1 VTGYLETEGLTKR
14 YNDSWALREINLE
27 VEKGEIFALIGPS
40 GAGKTTLLRLIG
52 NLEKPSQ
59 GKIRFDG
66 TELSGLSERERLVT
80 RRRMG
85 IMFQNPVAFKR
96 SVYENVAYGLR
107 IRGVENA
114 SITKRVKAALQL
126 VGLAELEHRKAT
138 TLSGGEVQRLALI
151 RATVVA
157 PELLLL
163 DEPTANLDPAN
174 VALIE
179 RAIIEIVKSEETTVI
194 IATHNM
200 FQAERLADRVG
211 FFLNGELVEIAETDQ
226 IFNYPK
232 NDRTRAF
239 VRGEM
244 IY

>member
-1 VTGYLETEGLTKR
+1 MTPYLKIRSLSKR
-14 YNDSWALREINLE
+14 FNDTWALHDIDLD
-27 VEKGEIFALIGPS
+27 VEKGEVFGIIGPS
-40 GAGKTTLLRLIG
+40 GAGKTTLLRLIAT
-52 NLEKPSQ
+52 LERPSEGAIQ
-59 GKIRFDG
+59 FDG
-66 TELSGLSERERLVT
+66 VDLDGLSEKEILMM

-85 IMFQNPVAFKR
+85 FVFQNPTVFKR

-107 IRGVENA
+107 IRGT
-114 SITKRVKAALQL
+114 SGLSLSKRVKEALHL
-126 VGLAELEHRKAT
+126 VGLSELESRNAT
-138 TLSGGEVQRLALI
+138 TLSGGEAQRLALI
-151 RATVVA
+151 RTTIVE

-174 VALIE
+174 VALFE
-179 RAIIEIVKSEETTVI
+179 DAISEIVRTQGTTIV

-211 FFLNGELVEIAETDQ
+211 FLLNGDLVEVSETDQ
-226 IFNYPK
+226 LFGDPR
-232 NDRTRAF
+232 DERTRSF

>member
-1 VTGYLETEGLTKR
+1 VTSYLDIKRLSKR
-14 YNDSWALREINLE
+14 YRDFWALHNIDLQVR
-27 VEKGEIFALIGPS
+27 KGEVFGLIGPS
-40 GAGKTTLLRLIG
+40 GAGKTTLLRLIAT
-52 NLEKPSQ
+52 LEKSTE
-59 GKIRFDG
+59 GKIFFNG
-66 TELSGLSERERLVT
+66 LELNGLSEKKILEV

-85 IMFQNPVAFKR
+85 IVFQNPIAFKR

-107 IRGVENA
+107 IRGEENS
-114 SITKRVKAALQL
+114 SINKKVKTNLQL
-126 VGLAELEHRKAT
+126 VGLLEFEKRKAT

-151 RATVVA
+151 RTTIVE
-157 PELLLL
+157 PDLLLL

-179 RAIIEIVKSEETTVI
+179 NAISEIVKNERTTVI

-211 FFLNGELVEIAETDQ
+211 FFLNGELVEVAETNQ
-226 IFNYPK
+226 IFKCPIDK
-232 NDRTRAF
+232 RTNDF
-239 VRGEM
+239 VKGKM

>member
-1 VTGYLETEGLTKR
+1 MTGYLETEGLTKR

>member
-1 VTGYLETEGLTKR
+1 MTPYLEVNDLSKR
-14 YNDSWALREINLE
+14 YGDSWALHRINLH
-27 VEKGEIFALIGPS
+27 VKKGEVFGLIGPS
-40 GAGKTTLLRLIG
+40 GAGKTTLLRLIAT
-52 NLEKPSQ
+52 LEKPTE
-59 GKIRFDG
+59 GTIRFDG
-66 TELSGLSERERLVT
+66 VGLHELSEREALKMK
-80 RRRMG
+80 RRMG
-85 IMFQNPVAFKR
+85 IVFQNPVAFKR

-107 IRGVENA
+107 IRNVA
-114 SITKRVKAALQL
+114 KDSIDKRVKAALQL
-126 VGLAELEHRKAT
+126 VGLSELKQRKAT

-151 RATVVA
+151 RTTVIE

-174 VALIE
+174 VAVIE
-179 RAIIEIVKSEETTVI
+179 RAISSIVKTEGTTVI

-211 FFLNGELVEIAETDQ
+211 FFLNSEIIEVAPTNQ
-226 IFNYPK
+226 IFNAPED
-232 NDRTRAF
+232 NRTQAF

>member
-1 VTGYLETEGLTKR
+1 MK
-14 YNDSWALREINLE
+14 
-27 VEKGEIFALIGPS
+27 
-40 GAGKTTLLRLIG
+40 
-52 NLEKPSQ
+52 
-59 GKIRFDG
+59 
-66 TELSGLSERERLVT
+66 
-80 RRRMG
+80 RRMG
-85 IMFQNPVAFKR
+85 LVFQNPVPFRR

-107 IRGVENA
+107 IRGVDEG
-114 SITKRVKAALQL
+114 SINKRVKAALRL
-126 VGLAELEHRKAT
+126 VGLSEFEKRKAI

-151 RATVVA
+151 RTTVVE

-179 RAIIEIVKSEETTVI
+179 RAISKIVKTGGTTVM

-200 FQAERLADRVG
+200 FQAERLANRVG

-239 VRGEM
+239 IRGEM

>member
-1 VTGYLETEGLTKR
+1 MTSYLDIKRLSKR
-14 YNDSWALREINLE
+14 YNDFWALHNIDLQVR
-27 VEKGEIFALIGPS
+27 KGEVFGLIGPS
-40 GAGKTTLLRLIG
+40 GAGKTTLLRLIAT
-52 NLEKPSQ
+52 LEKSTE
-59 GKIRFDG
+59 GEIFFDG
-66 TELSGLSERERLVT
+66 LELNGLSEKNILEV

-85 IMFQNPVAFKR
+85 IVFQNPIAFKR

-107 IRGVENA
+107 IRGEENS
-114 SITKRVKAALQL
+114 SINKKVKTNLQL
-126 VGLAELEHRKAT
+126 VGLLEFEKRKAT

-151 RATVVA
+151 RTTIVE
-157 PELLLL
+157 PDLLLL

-179 RAIIEIVKSEETTVI
+179 NAISEIVKNERTTVI

-211 FFLNGELVEIAETDQ
+211 FFLNGELVEVAETNQ
-226 IFNYPK
+226 IFKCPIDK
-232 NDRTRAF
+232 RTNDF
-239 VRGEM
+239 VKGKM